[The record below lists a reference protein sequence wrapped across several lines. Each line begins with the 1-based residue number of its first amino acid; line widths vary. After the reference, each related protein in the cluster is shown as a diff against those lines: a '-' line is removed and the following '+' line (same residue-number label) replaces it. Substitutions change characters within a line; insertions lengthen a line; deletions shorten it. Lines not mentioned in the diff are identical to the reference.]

1 MQRGPENPVD
11 YKTRTQ
17 IIFDTVRREIM
28 LGTLMLGAELTQDQL
43 ADRFRV
49 SRIPVREALRMLA
62 MERLVELRPHRKA
75 IVRKYSSTEIEDI
88 FLIRSLLEPKAAAM
102 ACGNVGAGDLEQLR
116 RMLDAMEALTRPED
130 LGRYLELNRAFH
142 MAIYRLAGSR
152 ILETLI
158 EHYIDQSS
166 RFIHIYLKATDTFD
180 KAHGEHV
187 AIYRACEARDAVVLE
202 QLILN
207 HVRQTLAVLNESA
220 FQALRA

>member
-1 MQRGPENPVD
+1 LRHGPESPDD

-17 IIFDTVRREIM
+17 IIFDTLRREIM
-28 LGTLMLGAELTQDQL
+28 LGTLMLGDELTQDQL

-102 ACGNVGAGDLEQLR
+102 ACGNVGAGDLEELR
-116 RMLDAMEALTRPED
+116 RMLGAMEVLTRPED

-142 MAIYRLAGSR
+142 MVLYRLAGSR

-166 RFIHIYLKATDTFD
+166 RFIHIYLKATDTFG
-180 KAHGEHV
+180 KAHAEHV
-187 AIYRACEARDAVVLE
+187 EIYRACEARDAVVLE

>member
-102 ACGNVGAGDLEQLR
+102 ACGNVTAGDLEQLR
-116 RMLDAMEALTRPED
+116 RMLDAMEALTRAED

-180 KAHGEHV
+180 KAHAEHV

>member
-1 MQRGPENPVD
+1 LRHGPESPVD

-17 IIFDTVRREIM
+17 IIFDTLRREIM

-102 ACGNVGAGDLEQLR
+102 ACGNVGAGDLEELQ
-116 RMLDAMEALTRPED
+116 RMLDSMEMLTRPED

-180 KAHGEHV
+180 KAHAEHV
-187 AIYRACEARDAVVLE
+187 EIYRACEARDAVVLE